1 MESSYEEVIE
11 ANRSGDTSAVDRERK
26 AVGEE
31 MIHKRDVEV
40 PPISTKHNI
49 AYATSNIKHT
59 AF

>member
-11 ANRSGDTSAVDRERK
+11 ASRPGDANMGRERK
-26 AVGEE
+26 AVGEA
-31 MIHKRDVEV
+31 MIHERDFVEV